1 MLCHEIENFALPGHD
16 LRNRKGS
23 KPSSQEDTYM
33 TRTINRPINVTGY
46 YFAKGR
52 TFPSRV
58 QYGNRELYFEPTGL
72 RCLVKKGQEMFEI
85 FNMSDGRD
93 QYRLKFEPTARNW
106 TLLTHRAMT

>member
-1 MLCHEIENFALPGHD
+1 
-16 LRNRKGS
+16 
-23 KPSSQEDTYM
+23 M
-33 TRTINRPINVTGY
+33 TRTINQPIIVTGY

-72 RCLVKKGQEMFEI
+72 RCLVKKGQDMFQI

-93 QYRLKFEPTARNW
+93 QYRLKFEPRARNW
-106 TLLTHRAMT
+106 TLLTHQIAL